1 MTALFSLASGGIP
14 TSATS
19 GGGTERSIVLD
30 ILVVLAAAALATLGL
45 RRLKLGSI
53 PAYLLVGAVIGPF
66 ALGLVRDGANIDG
79 IKSLAIILLM
89 FTIGLHLDLSSVG
102 GGLLSILG
110 VGVVS
115 TIGVVLACWPIGVL
129 MGLSAPAALAVAMAM
144 SMSSTAVVLRLIQQR
159 RETHRLHGRLCVG
172 IAITQDL
179 LSLAMLAA
187 MPLLATWAGVEP
199 KPGANA
205 MGLASLIKEPATTL
219 GGPLFGTI
227 AVGASAVAGVVLL
240 IFLGHQLLPRLLHE
254 AAKDHSGEATLVLSA
269 AVALG
274 AAVLAAFLG
283 FSPELGAFMA
293 GFLLASTPFRYHLA
307 GQLSPMRDLFM
318 AVFFTAVGLK
328 LNFNDALHSWWIVLL
343 GVPLLIAIKAGLI
356 GLSVWGAGA
365 TAGVAGRTGLLLAQ
379 SGEFTIVILG
389 VASLQGVIAGPAETV
404 PIAITVAT
412 LLATPALANWG
423 IRLQR
428 PLAKIPPARFLTRSA
443 LREAEAA
450 MGALTDPA
458 ELAEAGAGAGP
469 PKVREVS
476 AAVPVQRR
484 VIVAGFGVIGRAV
497 ADRLEIS
504 GVPFTIVELNSTTV
518 DTQRRLNRN
527 VIYGDIGSPEV
538 LESAG
543 IHDAEAVFLTVPD
556 DDAIMRAC
564 QQIRR
569 LAPHVFI
576 VARTSY
582 LSTAFAV
589 QGAGADEV
597 TIGEVAIAEDMARR
611 VVSRLTNT
619 PAADPRPARE

>member
-1 MTALFSLASGGIP
+1 MTALFSLASGDVP
-14 TSATS
+14 TSA
-19 GGGTERSIVLD
+19 GGGGGDERSIVLD

-89 FTIGLHLDLSSVG
+89 FTIGLHLDLSTVG

-115 TIGVVLACWPIGVL
+115 TIGVVVACWPIGIL
-129 MGLSAPAALAVAMAM
+129 MGLSAPGALAVAMAM

-187 MPLLATWAGVEP
+187 MPLLATWAGVEAR
-199 KPGANA
+199 PGANA
-205 MGLASLIKEPATTL
+205 MGLASLIKEPATAM
-219 GGPLFGTI
+219 GGPLLGTI
-227 AVGASAVAGVVLL
+227 AVGASAVAGMVLL
-240 IFLGHQLLPRLLHE
+240 ILVGHKLLPRLLHE

-328 LNFNDALHSWWIVLL
+328 LNFNDALSAWWVVLL
-343 GVPLLIAIKAGLI
+343 GVPLLIAVKAGLI

-412 LLATPALANWG
+412 LLATPILANWG
-423 IRLQR
+423 IRLQG
-428 PLAKIPPARFLTRSA
+428 PLAKIPPARFLARSA

-450 MGALTDPA
+450 MGALSDPA
-458 ELAEAGAGAGP
+458 ELAESAARAGR
-469 PKVREVS
+469 PKVGQ
-476 AAVPVQRR
+476 ADAPVAGRAPVRRR

-518 DTQRRLNRN
+518 DTQRRLNRH
-527 VIYGDIGSPEV
+527 VVYGDVGSPEV

-597 TIGEVAIAEDMARR
+597 AIGEVAIAEDMARR
-611 VVSRLTNT
+611 VVARLKKTDTGGT
-619 PAADPRPARE
+619 P